1 MCKKKLQ
8 FGLYNLGILRAFS
21 GDQKLHCLQN
31 LWESWIWDL
40 GFCKEC
46 IQNAFSLNSK
56 GVGFK
61 IQDSKIGLGGV
72 AYIYIYIYT
81 YIPLHPS
88 TTKTMRRTLH
98 LQPTCGLDRVHISCF
113 AFAWPSCSFLMGK
126 TWKYH
131 EIRTCPM

>member
-46 IQNAFSLNSK
+46 IQNAFFLNSK

-81 YIPLHPS
+81 ITSIDYQDHATHSSPATNLWTGQSPYIMFCLCVAFMFLPDG
-88 TTKTMRRTLH
+88 KNME
-98 LQPTCGLDRVHISCF
+98 IS
-113 AFAWPSCSFLMGK
+113 
-126 TWKYH
+126 
-131 EIRTCPM
+131 